1 MRNPS
6 RGVVVTAALGL
17 AALVL
22 SFLLA
27 DPTAFLNRYYG
38 RVQSKDL
45 KNRYLGHGGL
55 NNGHCWI
62 NHGSYERYIHGHNSL
77 ITPDKSEY

>member
-1 MRNPS
+1 MSSSTVTAIMRNPS

-62 NHGSYERYIHGHNSL
+62 NHG
-77 ITPDKSEY
+77 